1 LFSFAIDVSDDDGEE
16 ASSSLAL
23 GTISADT
30 YGKLEV
36 LLNLLQQDTAQLVID
51 SDPARTIFKTIRGQ
65 VPADVEEIIFPAV
78 HLESRQ
84 LQYQKVVHR
93 IADRAAQAQLK
104 EEMLQLKQTADEKH
118 KSISNLQASGADL
131 KQKILDL
138 SAKRAAL
145 LAELEK
151 VETALTQAK
160 QEEDQLPDAIK
171 ALQQERDVQAR
182 KALVLKKK
190 LKPVEG
196 SADEDAKELKET
208 DEIRLRAISA
218 IQALLN

>member
-16 ASSSLAL
+16 ASSSLTL
-23 GTISADT
+23 GTISAEV
-30 YGKLEV
+30 YGKLEA
-36 LLNLLQQDTAQLVID
+36 LLNLLQQDTAQLIND
-51 SDPARTIFKTIRGQ
+51 SDHVKTIFKTIRGQ
-65 VPADVEEIIFPAV
+65 VPTDVEENLFPAV

-84 LQYQKVVHR
+84 LQYQRAAHR
-93 IADRAAQAQLK
+93 ITDRVAQAQLK

-118 KSISNLQASGADL
+118 KNISNLQTSGADL

-145 LAELEK
+145 
-151 VETALTQAK
+151 THAK
-160 QEEDQLPDAIK
+160 QEEDQLPNIIK
-171 ALQQERDVQAR
+171 TLQQERDIQAR
-182 KALVLKKK
+182 KALALKKK

-196 SADEDAKELKET
+196 TADEDAKELKEA

-218 IQALLN
+218 IQSLLNL

>member
-30 YGKLEV
+30 YGQLEA

-51 SDPARTIFKTIRGQ
+51 SDPAKTIFKTIHGQ

-84 LQYQKVVHR
+84 LQYQRVVHH

-104 EEMLQLKQTADEKH
+104 EEMLQLNQTADEKH
-118 KSISNLQASGADL
+118 KSISNLQASGIEL

-138 SAKRAAL
+138 SAKTAAL

-151 VETALTQAK
+151 VEAALTQAK

-171 ALQQERDVQAR
+171 ALQQE
-182 KALVLKKK
+182 
-190 LKPVEG
+190 
-196 SADEDAKELKET
+196 
-208 DEIRLRAISA
+208 
-218 IQALLN
+218 

>member
-1 LFSFAIDVSDDDGEE
+1 LFSFAIDISDDDGEE

-23 GTISADT
+23 GAISADT

-51 SDPARTIFKTIRGQ
+51 SDPARTIFKTLRGQ

-84 LQYQKVVHR
+84 LQYQKAVHR

-118 KSISNLQASGADL
+118 KNISNLQASEADL
-131 KQKILDL
+131 EQKILDL

-151 VETALTQAK
+151 VETALTQVK
-160 QEEDQLPDAIK
+160 QEKDHLPDAIK
-171 ALQQERDVQAR
+171 TLQQERDVQAR

-218 IQALLN
+218 IHALLN

>member
-23 GTISADT
+23 GTILADT

-36 LLNLLQQDTAQLVID
+36 LLNLLQQDTTQLVID

-93 IADRAAQAQLK
+93 IADRAAQA
-104 EEMLQLKQTADEKH
+104 
-118 KSISNLQASGADL
+118 
-131 KQKILDL
+131 
-138 SAKRAAL
+138 
-145 LAELEK
+145 
-151 VETALTQAK
+151 
-160 QEEDQLPDAIK
+160 
-171 ALQQERDVQAR
+171 
-182 KALVLKKK
+182 
-190 LKPVEG
+190 
-196 SADEDAKELKET
+196 
-208 DEIRLRAISA
+208 
-218 IQALLN
+218 